1 MRREKLTK
9 GKIRAKVLLWSIAIA
24 MAAAVFVT
32 PFAAGAQTIED
43 YQNQLNQKNNQKE
56 QVQNQLNQEKKNL
69 EEVQAELNALDQKIY
84 QSQKEL
90 NGLEADLNKTKEEIA
105 VALEE
110 LEQLQKDIE
119 KQNDDLN
126 ARLRSMYKNGD
137 VGMLSVLFG
146 SSSMSDFMTN
156 MDMVERIYNAD
167 AELLAGLEDQYDVV
181 EEQKNKLQALKDQ
194 LIVQQEAVAA
204 KKASLEADRQE
215 VDARR
220 KEVEAD
226 VNSLSAQYD
235 AVKKE
240 ADAISETIKVL
251 QSANTQYIGG
261 AMCWPS
267 QASTRITSP
276 FGWRYLSLLGGRNYH
291 TGVDIGA
298 AGGTNILAA
307 NSGTVIKAGW
317 NNSYGYMVMVDHGGG
332 IVTLYAHSSKLLVK
346 TGDVVARG
354 QAIALIGSTGMSTGN
369 HLHFEVRVNGKY
381 QNPLNYITPSVRN

>member
-1 MRREKLTK
+1 MDKRRQTK
-9 GKIRAKVLLWSIAIA
+9 RKIRAKVVLWSIALA
-24 MAAAVFVT
+24 MIAAVMVT
-32 PFAAGAQTIED
+32 PFSQAATID
-43 YQNQLNQKNNQKE
+43 DRQNQLNNKNKQKE
-56 QVQNQLNQEKKNL
+56 QLQEELDQSKKDL
-69 EEVQAELNALDQKIY
+69 EQVQAELNALEQKIY
-84 QSQKEL
+84 RAEGEIRELTIEL
-90 NGLEADLNKTKEEIA
+90 NETKEEI
-105 VALEE
+105 VKGLEE
-110 LEQLQKDIE
+110 LEQLKKDIE

-137 VGMLSVLFG
+137 VGLLSVVFG
-146 SSSMSDFMTN
+146 SSSMSDVLTN
-156 MDMVERIYNAD
+156 MDMVQRIYNAD
-167 AELLAGLEDQYDVV
+167 AELLASIQEQYDLVDAQNQKLEALKVQLEEQQAAV
-181 EEQKNKLQALKDQ
+181 EERKAVLEEDR
-194 LIVQQEAVAA
+194 QEVAA
-204 KKASLEADRQE
+204 KK
-215 VDARR
+215 
-220 KEVEAD
+220 KEVQANAD
-226 VNSLSAQYD
+226 SLAKQYD

-307 NSGTVIKAGW
+307 NSGKVIKAGW
-317 NNSYGYMVMVDHGGG
+317 NNSYGYMVMIDHGGG

-354 QAIALIGSTGMSTGN
+354 QVIALIGSTGLSTGN
-369 HLHFEVRVNGKY
+369 HLHFEVRVNGNYKD
-381 QNPLNYITPSVRN
+381 PLNYITPSVRN

>member
-1 MRREKLTK
+1 MDKRKLTK
-9 GKIRAKVLLWSIAIA
+9 GKIRAKVTLWSVALA
-24 MAAAVFVT
+24 MVAAVMLT
-32 PFAAGAQTIED
+32 PFAKAATID
-43 YQNQLNQKNNQKE
+43 DWQNQLNNKNKQKE
-56 QVQNQLNQEKKNL
+56 QLQEELNQSKKDLEAAEK
-69 EEVQAELNALDQKIY
+69 ELNALDQKIY
-84 QSQKEL
+84 QAGVEL
-90 NGLEADLNKTKEEIA
+90 NQLTGELNETKAEI
-105 VALEE
+105 VKGLEE
-110 LEQLQKDIE
+110 LEQLKKDIE

-137 VGMLSVLFG
+137 VGMLSVVFG
-146 SSSMSDFMTN
+146 SSSMSDVLTN
-156 MDMVERIYNAD
+156 MDMVQRIYNAD
-167 AELLAGLEDQYDVV
+167 AELMKSIQEQYDLVDAQNRKLEALKV
-181 EEQKNKLQALKDQ
+181 QLEEQQAV
-194 LIVQQEAVAA
+194 IAE
-204 KKASLEADRQE
+204 KKSALEADEAEAR
-215 VDARR
+215 ARR
-220 KEVEAD
+220 NALQAD
-226 VNSLSAQYD
+226 ADSLQKQYD

-240 ADAISETIKVL
+240 ADSISETIKVL
-251 QSANTQYIGG
+251 QSQNTQYIGG

-307 NSGTVIKAGW
+307 NSGKVIKAGW

-346 TGDVVARG
+346 TGDVVTRG

-369 HLHFEVRVNGKY
+369 HLHFEVRVNGAY

>member
-1 MRREKLTK
+1 MDKRTLTK
-9 GKIRAKVLLWSIAIA
+9 GKIRAKVTLWSVALA
-24 MAAAVFVT
+24 MVAAVMLT
-32 PFAAGAQTIED
+32 PFAKAATID
-43 YQNQLNQKNNQKE
+43 DWQNQLNNKNKQKDQIQE
-56 QVQNQLNQEKKNL
+56 ELNQSKKDLEAAEK
-69 EEVQAELNALDQKIY
+69 ELNALDQKIY
-84 QSQKEL
+84 QAGVEL
-90 NGLEADLNKTKEEIA
+90 NQLTGELNETKAEI
-105 VALEE
+105 VKGLEE
-110 LEQLQKDIE
+110 LEQLKKDIE

-137 VGMLSVLFG
+137 VGMLSVVFG
-146 SSSMSDFMTN
+146 SSSMSDVLTN
-156 MDMVERIYNAD
+156 MDMVQRIYNAD
-167 AELLAGLEDQYDVV
+167 AELLKSIQEQYDLVDAQNRKLEALKV
-181 EEQKNKLQALKDQ
+181 QLEEQQAV
-194 LIVQQEAVAA
+194 IAE
-204 KKASLEADRQE
+204 KKSALEADEAEAR
-215 VDARR
+215 ARR
-220 KEVEAD
+220 NALQAD
-226 VNSLSAQYD
+226 ADSLQKQYD

-240 ADAISETIKVL
+240 ADSISETIKVL
-251 QSANTQYIGG
+251 QSQNTQYIGG

-307 NSGTVIKAGW
+307 NSGKVIKAGW

-346 TGDVVARG
+346 TGDVVTRG

>member
-1 MRREKLTK
+1 MDKRKLTK
-9 GKIRAKVLLWSIAIA
+9 GKIRAKVVLWSIALA
-24 MAAAVFVT
+24 MVAAVMLT
-32 PFAAGAQTIED
+32 PFAKAATID
-43 YQNQLNQKNNQKE
+43 DWQNQLNNKNKQKE
-56 QVQNQLNQEKKNL
+56 QIQEELNQSKKDLEAAEK
-69 EEVQAELNALDQKIY
+69 ELNALDQKIY
-84 QSQKEL
+84 QAGVEL
-90 NGLEADLNKTKEEIA
+90 NQLTGELNETKAEI
-105 VALEE
+105 VKGLEE
-110 LEQLQKDIE
+110 LEQLKKDIE

-137 VGMLSVLFG
+137 VGMLSVVFG
-146 SSSMSDFMTN
+146 SSSMSDVLTN
-156 MDMVERIYNAD
+156 MDMVQRIYNAD
-167 AELLAGLEDQYDVV
+167 AELLKSIQEQYDLVDAQNRKLEALKV
-181 EEQKNKLQALKDQ
+181 QLEEQQAV
-194 LIVQQEAVAA
+194 IAE
-204 KKASLEADRQE
+204 KKSALEADEAEAR
-215 VDARR
+215 ARR
-220 KEVEAD
+220 NALQAD
-226 VNSLSAQYD
+226 ADSLQKQYD

-240 ADAISETIKVL
+240 ADSISETIKVL
-251 QSANTQYIGG
+251 QSQNTQYIGG

-307 NSGTVIKAGW
+307 NSGKVIKAGW

-346 TGDVVARG
+346 TGDVVTRG

-369 HLHFEVRVNGKY
+369 HLHFEVRVNGAY

>member
-1 MRREKLTK
+1 MDKRKLTK
-9 GKIRAKVLLWSIAIA
+9 GRIRAKVTLWSVALA
-24 MAAAVFVT
+24 MVAAVMLT
-32 PFAAGAQTIED
+32 PFAKAATID
-43 YQNQLNQKNNQKE
+43 DWQNQLNNKNKQKDQIQE
-56 QVQNQLNQEKKNL
+56 ELNQSKKDLEAAEK
-69 EEVQAELNALDQKIY
+69 ELNALDQKIY
-84 QSQKEL
+84 QAGVEL
-90 NGLEADLNKTKEEIA
+90 NQLTGELNETKAEI
-105 VALEE
+105 VKGLEE
-110 LEQLQKDIE
+110 LEQLKKDIE

-137 VGMLSVLFG
+137 VGMLSVVFG
-146 SSSMSDFMTN
+146 SSSMSDVLTN
-156 MDMVERIYNAD
+156 MDMVQRIYNAD
-167 AELLAGLEDQYDVV
+167 AELLKSIQEQYDLVDAQNRKLEALKV
-181 EEQKNKLQALKDQ
+181 QLEEQQAV
-194 LIVQQEAVAA
+194 IAE
-204 KKASLEADRQE
+204 KKSALEADEAEAR
-215 VDARR
+215 ARR
-220 KEVEAD
+220 NALQAD
-226 VNSLSAQYD
+226 ADSLQKQYD

-240 ADAISETIKVL
+240 ADSISETIKVL
-251 QSANTQYIGG
+251 QSQNTQYIGG

-307 NSGTVIKAGW
+307 NSGKVIKAGW

-346 TGDVVARG
+346 TGDVVTRG

>member
-1 MRREKLTK
+1 MDKRKLTK
-9 GKIRAKVLLWSIAIA
+9 GKIRAKVTLWSIALA
-24 MAAAVFVT
+24 MVAAVMLT
-32 PFAAGAQTIED
+32 PFAKAATID
-43 YQNQLNQKNNQKE
+43 DWQNQLNNKNKQKE
-56 QVQNQLNQEKKNL
+56 QIQEELNQSKKDLETAEK
-69 EEVQAELNALDQKIY
+69 ELNALDQKIY
-84 QSQKEL
+84 QAGVEL
-90 NGLEADLNKTKEEIA
+90 NQLTGELNETKAEI
-105 VALEE
+105 VKGLEE
-110 LEQLQKDIE
+110 LEQLKKDIE

-137 VGMLSVLFG
+137 VGMLSVVFG
-146 SSSMSDFMTN
+146 SSSMSDVLTN
-156 MDMVERIYNAD
+156 MDMVQRIYNAD
-167 AELLAGLEDQYDVV
+167 AELLKSIQEQYDLVDAQNRKLEALKV
-181 EEQKNKLQALKDQ
+181 QLEEQQAVIAEKKSALEAGEAEARARRNALQAD
-194 LIVQQEAVAA
+194 AD
-204 KKASLEADRQE
+204 SLQ
-215 VDARR
+215 
-220 KEVEAD
+220 K
-226 VNSLSAQYD
+226 QYD

-240 ADAISETIKVL
+240 ADSISETIKVL
-251 QSANTQYIGG
+251 QSQNTQYIGG

-307 NSGTVIKAGW
+307 NSGKVIKAGW

-346 TGDVVARG
+346 TGDVVTRG

>member
-1 MRREKLTK
+1 MDKRKLTK
-9 GKIRAKVLLWSIAIA
+9 GKIRAKVTLWSVALA
-24 MAAAVFVT
+24 MVAAVMLT
-32 PFAAGAQTIED
+32 PFAKAATID
-43 YQNQLNQKNNQKE
+43 DWQNQLNNKNKQKDQIQE
-56 QVQNQLNQEKKNL
+56 ELNQSKKDLEAAEK
-69 EEVQAELNALDQKIY
+69 ELNALDQKIY
-84 QSQKEL
+84 QAGVEL
-90 NGLEADLNKTKEEIA
+90 NQLTGELNETKAEI
-105 VALEE
+105 VKGLEE
-110 LEQLQKDIE
+110 LEQLKKDIE

-137 VGMLSVLFG
+137 VGMLSVVFG
-146 SSSMSDFMTN
+146 SSSMSDVLTN
-156 MDMVERIYNAD
+156 MDMVQRIYNAD
-167 AELLAGLEDQYDVV
+167 AELLKSIQEQYDLVDAQNRKLEALKV
-181 EEQKNKLQALKDQ
+181 QLEEQQAV
-194 LIVQQEAVAA
+194 IAE
-204 KKASLEADRQE
+204 KKSALEADEAEAR
-215 VDARR
+215 ARR
-220 KEVEAD
+220 NALQAD
-226 VNSLSAQYD
+226 ADSLQKQYD

-240 ADAISETIKVL
+240 ADSISETIKVL
-251 QSANTQYIGG
+251 QSQNTQYIGG

-307 NSGTVIKAGW
+307 NSGKVIKAGW

-346 TGDVVARG
+346 TGDVVTRG

-369 HLHFEVRVNGKY
+369 HLHFEVRVNGAY

>member
-1 MRREKLTK
+1 MDKRKQTK
-9 GKIRAKVLLWSIAIA
+9 GKIRAKVALWSVALA
-24 MAAAVFVT
+24 MAAAVMLT
-32 PFAAGAQTIED
+32 PFSQAATID
-43 YQNQLNQKNNQKE
+43 DWQNQLNNKNKQKE
-56 QVQNQLNQEKKNL
+56 QIQEELNQSKKDL
-69 EEVQAELNALDQKIY
+69 EEVQAELNALEQKIY
-84 QSQKEL
+84 RAEGEIRSLTVEL
-90 NGLEADLNKTKEEIA
+90 NETKEEI
-105 VALEE
+105 VKGLEE
-110 LEQLQKDIE
+110 LEQLKKDIE

-137 VGMLSVLFG
+137 VGLLSVVFG
-146 SSSMSDFMTN
+146 SSSMSDVLTN
-156 MDMVERIYNAD
+156 MDMVQRIYNAD
-167 AELLAGLEDQYDVV
+167 AELLASIQDQYDLVDAQN
-181 EEQKNKLQALKDQ
+181 QKLEALKVQ
-194 LIVQQEAVAA
+194 LEAQQEAVEA
-204 KKASLEADRQE
+204 KKAALELDRQE
-215 VDARR
+215 VAAKK
-220 KEVEAD
+220 KEVQANTD
-226 VNSLSAQYD
+226 SLAAQYD

-251 QSANTQYIGG
+251 QSSNTKYIGG

-307 NSGTVIKAGW
+307 NSGKVIKAGW

-369 HLHFEVRVNGKY
+369 HLHFEVRVNGAY

>member
-1 MRREKLTK
+1 MDKRKLTK
-9 GKIRAKVLLWSIAIA
+9 GKIRAKVTLWSIALA
-24 MAAAVFVT
+24 MVAAVMLT
-32 PFAAGAQTIED
+32 PFAKAATID
-43 YQNQLNQKNNQKE
+43 DWQNQLNNKNKQKDQIQE
-56 QVQNQLNQEKKNL
+56 ELNQSKKDLEAAEK
-69 EEVQAELNALDQKIY
+69 ELNALDQKIY
-84 QSQKEL
+84 QAGVEL
-90 NGLEADLNKTKEEIA
+90 NQLTGELNETKAEI
-105 VALEE
+105 VKGLEE
-110 LEQLQKDIE
+110 LEQLKKDIK

-137 VGMLSVLFG
+137 VGMLSVVFG
-146 SSSMSDFMTN
+146 SSSMSDVLTN
-156 MDMVERIYNAD
+156 MDMVQRIYNAD
-167 AELLAGLEDQYDVV
+167 AELLKSIQEQYDLVDAQNRKLEALKV
-181 EEQKNKLQALKDQ
+181 QLEEQQAV
-194 LIVQQEAVAA
+194 IAE
-204 KKASLEADRQE
+204 KKSALEADEAEAR
-215 VDARR
+215 ARR
-220 KEVEAD
+220 NALQAD
-226 VNSLSAQYD
+226 ADSLQKQYD

-240 ADAISETIKVL
+240 ADSISETIKVL
-251 QSANTQYIGG
+251 QSQNTQYIGG

-307 NSGTVIKAGW
+307 NSGKVIKAGW

-346 TGDVVARG
+346 TGDVVTRG

>member
-1 MRREKLTK
+1 MDKRKLTK
-9 GKIRAKVLLWSIAIA
+9 GKIRAKVTLWSVALV
-24 MAAAVFVT
+24 MVAAVMLT
-32 PFAAGAQTIED
+32 PFAKAATID
-43 YQNQLNQKNNQKE
+43 DWQNQLNNKNKQKE
-56 QVQNQLNQEKKNL
+56 QIQEELNQSKKDLEAAEK
-69 EEVQAELNALDQKIY
+69 ELNALDQKIY
-84 QSQKEL
+84 QAGVEL
-90 NGLEADLNKTKEEIA
+90 NQLTGELNETKAEI
-105 VALEE
+105 VKGLEE
-110 LEQLQKDIE
+110 LEQLKKDIE

-137 VGMLSVLFG
+137 VGMLSVVFG
-146 SSSMSDFMTN
+146 SSSMSDVLTN
-156 MDMVERIYNAD
+156 MDMVQRIYNAD
-167 AELLAGLEDQYDVV
+167 AELLKSIQEQYDLVDAQNRKLEALKV
-181 EEQKNKLQALKDQ
+181 QLEEQQAV
-194 LIVQQEAVAA
+194 IAE
-204 KKASLEADRQE
+204 KKSALEADEAEAR
-215 VDARR
+215 ARR
-220 KEVEAD
+220 NALQAD
-226 VNSLSAQYD
+226 ADSLQKQYD

-240 ADAISETIKVL
+240 ADSISETIKVL
-251 QSANTQYIGG
+251 QSQNTQYIGG

-307 NSGTVIKAGW
+307 NSGKVIKAGW

-346 TGDVVARG
+346 TGDVVTRG

>member
-1 MRREKLTK
+1 MDKRKLTK
-9 GKIRAKVLLWSIAIA
+9 GKIRAKVTLWSIALA
-24 MAAAVFVT
+24 MVAAVMLT
-32 PFAAGAQTIED
+32 PFAKAATID
-43 YQNQLNQKNNQKE
+43 DWQNQLNNKNKQKE
-56 QVQNQLNQEKKNL
+56 QIQEELNQSKKDLEAAEK
-69 EEVQAELNALDQKIY
+69 ELNALDQKIY
-84 QSQKEL
+84 QAGVEL
-90 NGLEADLNKTKEEIA
+90 NQLTGELNETKAEI
-105 VALEE
+105 VKGLEE
-110 LEQLQKDIE
+110 LEQLKKDIE

-137 VGMLSVLFG
+137 VGMLSVVFG
-146 SSSMSDFMTN
+146 SSSMSDVLTN
-156 MDMVERIYNAD
+156 MDMVQRIYNAD
-167 AELLAGLEDQYDVV
+167 AELLKSIQEQYDLVDAQNRKLEALKV
-181 EEQKNKLQALKDQ
+181 QLEEQQAV
-194 LIVQQEAVAA
+194 IAE
-204 KKASLEADRQE
+204 KKSALEADEAEAR
-215 VDARR
+215 ARR
-220 KEVEAD
+220 NALQAD
-226 VNSLSAQYD
+226 ADSLQKQYD

-240 ADAISETIKVL
+240 ADSISETIKVL
-251 QSANTQYIGG
+251 QSQNTQYIGG

-307 NSGTVIKAGW
+307 NSGKVIKAGW

-346 TGDVVARG
+346 TGDVVTRG

>member
-9 GKIRAKVLLWSIAIA
+9 GKIRSKVVLWSLAIA
-24 MAAAVFVT
+24 VAAAVFVT

-43 YQNQLNQKNNQKE
+43 YQNQLNQKNNQKQ
-56 QVQNQLNQEKKNL
+56 QVQNELNQEKKNL

-90 NGLEADLNKTKEEIA
+90 NQLETDLNKTKEEITE
-105 VALEE
+105 ALEE

-167 AELLAGLEDQYDVV
+167 AELLEGLEDQYDIV
-181 EEQKNKLQALKDQ
+181 EEQKNKLQILKDQ
-194 LIVQQEAVAA
+194 LIEQEEAVSA
-204 KKASLEADRQE
+204 KKAALEEDRQE
-215 VDARR
+215 VAQRR
-220 KEVEAD
+220 KEVEANVD
-226 VNSLSAQYD
+226 ALSAQYD
-235 AVKKE
+235 AMKKE
-240 ADAISETIKVL
+240 ADALSETIKVL

-267 QASTRITSP
+267 QASTRITSA

-346 TGDVVARG
+346 TGDVVGRG
-354 QAIALIGSTGMSTGN
+354 QVIALVGSTGRSTGP
-369 HLHFEVRVNGKY
+369 HLHFEVRVNGEYK
-381 QNPLNYITPSVRN
+381 NPLNYVSR

>member
-1 MRREKLTK
+1 MDKRKLTK
-9 GKIRAKVLLWSIAIA
+9 GKIRAKVTLWSVALA
-24 MAAAVFVT
+24 MVAAVMLT
-32 PFAAGAQTIED
+32 PFAKAATID
-43 YQNQLNQKNNQKE
+43 DWQNQLNNKNKQKE
-56 QVQNQLNQEKKNL
+56 QIQEELNQSKKDLETAEK
-69 EEVQAELNALDQKIY
+69 ELNALDQKIY
-84 QSQKEL
+84 QAGVEL
-90 NGLEADLNKTKEEIA
+90 NQLTGELNETKAEI
-105 VALEE
+105 VKGLEE
-110 LEQLQKDIE
+110 LEQLKKDIE

-137 VGMLSVLFG
+137 VGMLSVVFG
-146 SSSMSDFMTN
+146 SSSMSDVLTN
-156 MDMVERIYNAD
+156 MDMVQRIYNAD
-167 AELLAGLEDQYDVV
+167 AELLKSIQEQYDLVDAQNRKLEALKV
-181 EEQKNKLQALKDQ
+181 QLEEQQAV
-194 LIVQQEAVAA
+194 IAE
-204 KKASLEADRQE
+204 KKSALEADEAEAR
-215 VDARR
+215 ARR
-220 KEVEAD
+220 NALQAD
-226 VNSLSAQYD
+226 ADSLQKQYD

-240 ADAISETIKVL
+240 ADSISETIKVL
-251 QSANTQYIGG
+251 QSQNTQYIGG
-261 AMCWPS
+261 AMCWAS

-307 NSGTVIKAGW
+307 NSGKVIKAGW

-346 TGDVVARG
+346 TGDVVTRG

>member
-1 MRREKLTK
+1 MDKRKLTK
-9 GKIRAKVLLWSIAIA
+9 GKIRAKVTLWSVALA
-24 MAAAVFVT
+24 MVAAVMLT
-32 PFAAGAQTIED
+32 PFAKAATID
-43 YQNQLNQKNNQKE
+43 DWQNQLNNKNKQKE
-56 QVQNQLNQEKKNL
+56 QIQEELNQSKKDLEAAEK
-69 EEVQAELNALDQKIY
+69 ELNALDQKIY
-84 QSQKEL
+84 QAGVEL
-90 NGLEADLNKTKEEIA
+90 NQLTGELNETKAEI
-105 VALEE
+105 VKGLEE
-110 LEQLQKDIE
+110 LEQLKKDIE

-137 VGMLSVLFG
+137 VGMLSVVFG
-146 SSSMSDFMTN
+146 SSSMSDVLTN
-156 MDMVERIYNAD
+156 MDMVQRIYSAD
-167 AELLAGLEDQYDVV
+167 AELLKSIQEQYDLVDAQNRKLEALKV
-181 EEQKNKLQALKDQ
+181 QLEEQQAV
-194 LIVQQEAVAA
+194 IAE
-204 KKASLEADRQE
+204 KKSALEADEAEAR
-215 VDARR
+215 ARR
-220 KEVEAD
+220 NALQAD
-226 VNSLSAQYD
+226 ADSLQKQYD

-240 ADAISETIKVL
+240 ADSISETIKVL
-251 QSANTQYIGG
+251 QSQNTQYIGG

-307 NSGTVIKAGW
+307 NSGKVIKAGW

-346 TGDVVARG
+346 TGDVVTRG

>member
-1 MRREKLTK
+1 MDKRKLTK
-9 GKIRAKVLLWSIAIA
+9 GKIRAKVTLWSVALA
-24 MAAAVFVT
+24 MVAAVMLT
-32 PFAAGAQTIED
+32 PFAKAATID
-43 YQNQLNQKNNQKE
+43 DWQNQLNNKNKQKE
-56 QVQNQLNQEKKNL
+56 QLQEELDQSKKDL
-69 EEVQAELNALDQKIY
+69 EAAEKELNALDQKIY
-84 QSQKEL
+84 QAGVEL
-90 NGLEADLNKTKEEIA
+90 NQLTGELNETKAEI
-105 VALEE
+105 VKGLEE
-110 LEQLQKDIE
+110 LEQLKKDIE

-137 VGMLSVLFG
+137 VGMLSVVFG
-146 SSSMSDFMTN
+146 SSSMSDVLTN
-156 MDMVERIYNAD
+156 MDMVQRIYNAD
-167 AELLAGLEDQYDVV
+167 AELLKSIQEQYDLVDAQNRKLEALKV
-181 EEQKNKLQALKDQ
+181 QLEEQQAV
-194 LIVQQEAVAA
+194 IAE
-204 KKASLEADRQE
+204 KKSALEADEAEAR
-215 VDARR
+215 ARR
-220 KEVEAD
+220 NALQAD
-226 VNSLSAQYD
+226 ADSLQKQYD

-240 ADAISETIKVL
+240 ADSISETIKVL
-251 QSANTQYIGG
+251 QSQNTQYIGG

-307 NSGTVIKAGW
+307 NSGKVIKAGW

-346 TGDVVARG
+346 TGDVVTRG

>member
-1 MRREKLTK
+1 MDKRKLTK
-9 GKIRAKVLLWSIAIA
+9 GKIRAKVTLWSIALA
-24 MAAAVFVT
+24 MVAAVMLT
-32 PFAAGAQTIED
+32 PFAKAATID
-43 YQNQLNQKNNQKE
+43 DWQNQLNNKNKQKDQIQE
-56 QVQNQLNQEKKNL
+56 ELNQSKKDLEAAEK
-69 EEVQAELNALDQKIY
+69 ELNALDQKIY
-84 QSQKEL
+84 QAGVEL
-90 NGLEADLNKTKEEIA
+90 NQLTGELNETKAEI
-105 VALEE
+105 VKGLEE
-110 LEQLQKDIE
+110 LEQLKKDIE

-137 VGMLSVLFG
+137 VGMLSVVFG
-146 SSSMSDFMTN
+146 SSSMSDVLTN
-156 MDMVERIYNAD
+156 MDMVQRIYNAD
-167 AELLAGLEDQYDVV
+167 AELLKSIQEQYDLVDAQNRKLEALKV
-181 EEQKNKLQALKDQ
+181 QLEEQQAV
-194 LIVQQEAVAA
+194 IAE
-204 KKASLEADRQE
+204 KKSALEADEAEAR
-215 VDARR
+215 ARR
-220 KEVEAD
+220 NALQAD
-226 VNSLSAQYD
+226 ADSLQKQYD

-240 ADAISETIKVL
+240 ADSISETIKVL
-251 QSANTQYIGG
+251 QSQNTQYIGG

-307 NSGTVIKAGW
+307 NSGKVIKAGW

-346 TGDVVARG
+346 TGDVVTRG

>member
-1 MRREKLTK
+1 MDKRRLTK
-9 GKIRAKVLLWSIAIA
+9 GKIRAKVVLWSIALA
-24 MAAAVFVT
+24 VAAAVMLT
-32 PFAAGAQTIED
+32 PFSAASTIDEW
-43 YQNQLNQKNNQKE
+43 QNQLQNKNKQKE
-56 QVQNQLNQEKKNL
+56 QIETELDQSKKDL
-69 EEVQAELNALDQKIY
+69 EQVQAELNALEQKIY
-84 QSQKEL
+84 KAEGEIRSLTVEL
-90 NGLEADLNKTKEEIA
+90 NETKEEIQKG
-105 VALEE
+105 LEE
-110 LEQLQKDIE
+110 LEQLKKDIE

-137 VGMLSVLFG
+137 VGMLSVVFG
-146 SSSMSDFMTN
+146 SSSMSDVMTN
-156 MDMVERIYNAD
+156 MDMVQRIYNAD
-167 AELLAGLEDQYDVV
+167 AELLASIQDQYDLVDAQNQKLEALKEQLEVQQAAV
-181 EEQKNKLQALKDQ
+181 EE
-194 LIVQQEAVAA
+194 
-204 KKASLEADRQE
+204 KKAALEADRQE
-215 VDARR
+215 VAAKK
-220 KEVEAD
+220 KEVQANTD
-226 VNSLSAQYD
+226 SLAKQYE

-251 QSANTQYIGG
+251 QSQNTQYIGG

-307 NSGTVIKAGW
+307 NSGKVIKAGW

-346 TGDVVARG
+346 TGDVVTRG

-369 HLHFEVRVNGKY
+369 PLHFEVRVNGKY

>member
-1 MRREKLTK
+1 MDKRKLTK
-9 GKIRAKVLLWSIAIA
+9 GKIRAKVTLWSVSLA
-24 MAAAVFVT
+24 MVAAVMLT
-32 PFAAGAQTIED
+32 PFAKAATID
-43 YQNQLNQKNNQKE
+43 DWQNQLNNKNKQKDQIQE
-56 QVQNQLNQEKKNL
+56 ELNQSKKDLEAAEK
-69 EEVQAELNALDQKIY
+69 ELNALDQKIY
-84 QSQKEL
+84 QAGVEL
-90 NGLEADLNKTKEEIA
+90 NQLTGELNETKAEI
-105 VALEE
+105 VKGLEE
-110 LEQLQKDIE
+110 LEQLKKDIE

-137 VGMLSVLFG
+137 VGMLSVVFG
-146 SSSMSDFMTN
+146 SSSMSDVLTN
-156 MDMVERIYNAD
+156 MDMVQRIYNAD
-167 AELLAGLEDQYDVV
+167 AELLKSIQEQYDLVDAQNRKLEALKV
-181 EEQKNKLQALKDQ
+181 QLEEQQAV
-194 LIVQQEAVAA
+194 IAE
-204 KKASLEADRQE
+204 KKSALEADEAEAR
-215 VDARR
+215 ARR
-220 KEVEAD
+220 NALQAD
-226 VNSLSAQYD
+226 ADSLQKQYD

-240 ADAISETIKVL
+240 ADSISETIKVL
-251 QSANTQYIGG
+251 QSQNTQYIGG

-307 NSGTVIKAGW
+307 NSGKVIKAGW

-346 TGDVVARG
+346 TGDVVTRG

>member
-69 EEVQAELNALDQKIY
+69 EEVQAEIRALDQKIY
-84 QSQKEL
+84 QSQIELQELNKEL
-90 NGLEADLNKTKEEIA
+90 NTTKEEIA
-105 VALEE
+105 TALAE
-110 LEQLQKDIE
+110 LEQLQKDID

-194 LIVQQEAVAA
+194 LIVQQDAVAA
-204 KKASLEADRQE
+204 KKAALEEDWQE

>member
-9 GKIRAKVLLWSIAIA
+9 GKIRSKVVLWSLAIA
-24 MAAAVFVT
+24 VAAAVFVT

-43 YQNQLNQKNNQKE
+43 YQNQLNQKNNQKQ
-56 QVQNQLNQEKKNL
+56 QVQNELNQEKKNL

-90 NGLEADLNKTKEEIA
+90 NQLETDLNKTKEEITE
-105 VALEE
+105 ALEE

-167 AELLAGLEDQYDVV
+167 AELLEGLEDQYDIV
-181 EEQKNKLQALKDQ
+181 EEQKNKLQILKDQ
-194 LIVQQEAVAA
+194 LIEQEEAVSA
-204 KKASLEADRQE
+204 KKAALEEDRQE
-215 VDARR
+215 VAQRR
-220 KEVEAD
+220 KEVEANVD
-226 VNSLSAQYD
+226 ALSAQYD
-235 AVKKE
+235 AMKKE
-240 ADAISETIKVL
+240 ADALSETIKVL

-267 QASTRITSP
+267 QASTRITSA

-317 NNSYGYMVMVDHGGG
+317 NNSYGYMVMIDHGGG

-354 QAIALIGSTGMSTGN
+354 QVIALIGSTGMSTGN

>member
-1 MRREKLTK
+1 M
-9 GKIRAKVLLWSIAIA
+9 
-24 MAAAVFVT
+24 
-32 PFAAGAQTIED
+32 
-43 YQNQLNQKNNQKE
+43 
-56 QVQNQLNQEKKNL
+56 
-69 EEVQAELNALDQKIY
+69 QAELNALDQKIY

-137 VGMLSVLFG
+137 VGMLSVVFG
-146 SSSMSDFMTN
+146 SSSMSDVLTN
-156 MDMVERIYNAD
+156 MDMVQRIYSAD
-167 AELLAGLEDQYDVV
+167 AELLKSIQEQYDLVDAQNRKLEALKV
-181 EEQKNKLQALKDQ
+181 QLEEQQAV
-194 LIVQQEAVAA
+194 IAE
-204 KKASLEADRQE
+204 KKSALEADEAEAR
-215 VDARR
+215 ARR
-220 KEVEAD
+220 NALQAD
-226 VNSLSAQYD
+226 ADSLQKQYD

-240 ADAISETIKVL
+240 ADSISETIKVL
-251 QSANTQYIGG
+251 QSQNTQYIGG

-307 NSGTVIKAGW
+307 NSGKVIKAGW

-346 TGDVVARG
+346 TGDVVTRG

>member
-1 MRREKLTK
+1 MDKRKLTK
-9 GKIRAKVLLWSIAIA
+9 GKIRAKVTLWSVALA
-24 MAAAVFVT
+24 MVAAVMLT
-32 PFAAGAQTIED
+32 PFAKAATID
-43 YQNQLNQKNNQKE
+43 DWQNQLNNKNKQKDQIQE
-56 QVQNQLNQEKKNL
+56 ELNQSKKDLEAAEK
-69 EEVQAELNALDQKIY
+69 ELNALDQKIY
-84 QSQKEL
+84 QAGVEL
-90 NGLEADLNKTKEEIA
+90 NQLTGELNETKAEI
-105 VALEE
+105 VKGLEE
-110 LEQLQKDIE
+110 LEQLKKDIE

-137 VGMLSVLFG
+137 VGMLSVVFG
-146 SSSMSDFMTN
+146 SSSMSDVLTN
-156 MDMVERIYNAD
+156 MDMVQRIYNAD
-167 AELLAGLEDQYDVV
+167 AELLKSIQEQYDLVDAQNRKLEALKV
-181 EEQKNKLQALKDQ
+181 QLEEQQAV
-194 LIVQQEAVAA
+194 IAE
-204 KKASLEADRQE
+204 KKSALEADEAEAR
-215 VDARR
+215 ARR
-220 KEVEAD
+220 NALQAD
-226 VNSLSAQYD
+226 ADSLQKQYD

-240 ADAISETIKVL
+240 ADSISETIKVL
-251 QSANTQYIGG
+251 QSQNTQYIGG

-307 NSGTVIKAGW
+307 NSGKVIKAGW

-354 QAIALIGSTGMSTGN
+354 QVIALIGSTGMSTGN

>member
-1 MRREKLTK
+1 MRRQKLTK
-9 GKIRAKVLLWSIAIA
+9 GQIRAKVVLWSIVLV
-24 MAAAVFVT
+24 MAAAVFIT
-32 PFAAGAQTIED
+32 PFSQAATIED
-43 YQNQLNQKNNQKE
+43 YQYQLNQKKNQQE
-56 QVQNQLNQEKKNL
+56 QVQQQLNQEKKNL
-69 EEVQAELNALDQKIY
+69 EDVQAEIRSLDQKIY
-84 QSQKEL
+84 ASQVEL
-90 NGLEADLNKTKEEIA
+90 QELTKDLNKTKEDIA
-105 VALEE
+105 AALEE

-156 MDMVERIYNAD
+156 MDMVERVYNAD
-167 AELLAGLEDQYDVV
+167 AELLEGLEDQYDVV
-181 EEQKNKLQALKDQ
+181 DEQKNKLQALKDQ
-194 LIVQQEAVAA
+194 LIVQQEAVSA
-204 KKASLEADRQE
+204 KKAALEEDKA
-215 VDARR
+215 
-220 KEVEAD
+220 EVEQKRKDVQAD
-226 VNSLSAQYD
+226 VDSLAAQYA

-240 ADAISETIKVL
+240 ADNLTETIKVL

-307 NSGTVIKAGW
+307 NSGKVIKAGW
-317 NNSYGYMVMVDHGGG
+317 NNSYGYMVMIDHGGG

-354 QAIALIGSTGMSTGN
+354 QAIALIGSTGQSTGN
-369 HLHFEVRVNGKY
+369 HLHFEVRVNGAY
-381 QNPLNYITPSVRN
+381 QNPLNYITPSVRS

>member
-1 MRREKLTK
+1 MDKRKLTK
-9 GKIRAKVLLWSIAIA
+9 GKIRAKVTLWSVALA
-24 MAAAVFVT
+24 MVAAVMLT
-32 PFAAGAQTIED
+32 PFAKAATID
-43 YQNQLNQKNNQKE
+43 DWQNQLNNKNKQKE
-56 QVQNQLNQEKKNL
+56 QIQEELNQSKKDLEAAEK
-69 EEVQAELNALDQKIY
+69 ELNALDQKIY
-84 QSQKEL
+84 QAGVEL
-90 NGLEADLNKTKEEIA
+90 NQLTGELNETKAEI
-105 VALEE
+105 VKGLEE
-110 LEQLQKDIE
+110 LEQLKKDIE

-137 VGMLSVLFG
+137 VGMLSVVFG
-146 SSSMSDFMTN
+146 SSSMSDVLTN
-156 MDMVERIYNAD
+156 MDMVQRIYNAD
-167 AELLAGLEDQYDVV
+167 AELLKSIQEQYDLVDAQNRKLEALKV
-181 EEQKNKLQALKDQ
+181 QLEEQQAV
-194 LIVQQEAVAA
+194 IAE
-204 KKASLEADRQE
+204 KKSALEADEAEAR
-215 VDARR
+215 ARR
-220 KEVEAD
+220 NALQAD
-226 VNSLSAQYD
+226 ADSLQKQYD

-240 ADAISETIKVL
+240 ADSISETIKVL
-251 QSANTQYIGG
+251 QSQNTQYIGG

-307 NSGTVIKAGW
+307 NSGKVIKAGW

-346 TGDVVARG
+346 TGDVVTRG

>member
-1 MRREKLTK
+1 MDKRKLTK
-9 GKIRAKVLLWSIAIA
+9 GKIRAKVTLWSVSLA
-24 MAAAVFVT
+24 MVAAVMLT
-32 PFAAGAQTIED
+32 PFAKAATID
-43 YQNQLNQKNNQKE
+43 DWQNQLNNKNKQKE
-56 QVQNQLNQEKKNL
+56 QLQEELDQSKKDLEAVQS
-69 EEVQAELNALDQKIY
+69 ELNALEQKIY
-84 QSQKEL
+84 RAEGEIRELTVEL
-90 NGLEADLNKTKEEIA
+90 NETKEEI
-105 VALEE
+105 VKGLEE
-110 LEQLQKDIE
+110 LEQLKKDIE

-137 VGMLSVLFG
+137 VGMLSVVFG
-146 SSSMSDFMTN
+146 SSSMSDVLTN
-156 MDMVERIYNAD
+156 MDMVQRIYNAD
-167 AELLAGLEDQYDVV
+167 AELLASIQEQYELVDAQNQKLE
-181 EEQKNKLQALKDQ
+181 ALKAQ
-194 LIVQQEAVAA
+194 LEVQQAEVEARKAA
-204 KKASLEADRQE
+204 LEEDRQE
-215 VDARR
+215 VAARK
-220 KEVEAD
+220 KEVQANTD
-226 VNSLSAQYD
+226 SLAAQYD

-240 ADAISETIKVL
+240 ADSISETIKVL
-251 QSANTQYIGG
+251 QSQNTQYIGG

-307 NSGTVIKAGW
+307 NSGKVIKAGW

-346 TGDVVARG
+346 TGDVVTRG

>member
-1 MRREKLTK
+1 MDKRRQTK
-9 GKIRAKVLLWSIAIA
+9 GKIRAKVALWSVAFA
-24 MAAAVFVT
+24 MAAMVMLT
-32 PFAAGAQTIED
+32 PFSQAATID
-43 YQNQLNQKNNQKE
+43 DWQNQLNNKNKQKE
-56 QVQNQLNQEKKNL
+56 QIQEELDQSKKDL
-69 EEVQAELNALDQKIY
+69 EQVQAELNALEQKIY
-84 QSQKEL
+84 KAEGEIRNLTVEL
-90 NGLEADLNKTKEEIA
+90 NETKEEI
-105 VALEE
+105 VKGLEE
-110 LEQLQKDIE
+110 LEQLKKDIE

-137 VGMLSVLFG
+137 VGLLSVVFG
-146 SSSMSDFMTN
+146 SSSMSDVLTN
-156 MDMVERIYNAD
+156 MDMVQRIYNAD
-167 AELLAGLEDQYDVV
+167 AELLASIQDQYDLVDEQNQKLEVLKGQLEDQQAAV
-181 EEQKNKLQALKDQ
+181 E
-194 LIVQQEAVAA
+194 A
-204 KKASLEADRQE
+204 KKAALEADRQE
-215 VDARR
+215 VAAKK
-220 KEVEAD
+220 KEVQANTD
-226 VNSLSAQYD
+226 SLAKQYE

-251 QSANTQYIGG
+251 QSSNTQYIGG

-369 HLHFEVRVNGKY
+369 HLHFEVRVNGAY

>member
-9 GKIRAKVLLWSIAIA
+9 GKIRAKVALWSIVVA

-167 AELLAGLEDQYDVV
+167 QYDVV

-226 VNSLSAQYD
+226 VNTLSAQYD

>member
-1 MRREKLTK
+1 MDKRKLTK
-9 GKIRAKVLLWSIAIA
+9 GKIRAKVTLWSVALA
-24 MAAAVFVT
+24 MVAAVMLT
-32 PFAAGAQTIED
+32 PFAKAATID
-43 YQNQLNQKNNQKE
+43 DWQNQLNNKNKQKDQIQE
-56 QVQNQLNQEKKNL
+56 ELNQSKKDLEAAEK
-69 EEVQAELNALDQKIY
+69 ELNALDQKIY
-84 QSQKEL
+84 QAGVEL
-90 NGLEADLNKTKEEIA
+90 NQLTGELNETKAEI
-105 VALEE
+105 VKGLEE
-110 LEQLQKDIE
+110 LEQLKKDIE
-119 KQNDDLN
+119 NQNDDLN

-137 VGMLSVLFG
+137 VGMLSVVFG
-146 SSSMSDFMTN
+146 SSSMSDVLTN
-156 MDMVERIYNAD
+156 MDMVPRIYNAD
-167 AELLAGLEDQYDVV
+167 AELLASIQEQYELVDAQNQKLE
-181 EEQKNKLQALKDQ
+181 ALKAQ
-194 LIVQQEAVAA
+194 LEVQQAEVEARKAA
-204 KKASLEADRQE
+204 LEEDRQE
-215 VDARR
+215 VAARK
-220 KEVEAD
+220 KEVQANTD
-226 VNSLSAQYD
+226 SLAAQYD

-240 ADAISETIKVL
+240 ADSISETIKVL
-251 QSANTQYIGG
+251 QSQNTQYIGG

-307 NSGTVIKAGW
+307 NSGKVIKAGW

-346 TGDVVARG
+346 TGDVVTRG

>member
-1 MRREKLTK
+1 MRRQKLTK
-9 GKIRAKVLLWSIAIA
+9 GQIRAKVVLWSIVLV
-24 MAAAVFVT
+24 MDAAVFIT
-32 PFAAGAQTIED
+32 PFSQAATIED
-43 YQNQLNQKNNQKE
+43 YQYQLNQKKNQQE
-56 QVQNQLNQEKKNL
+56 QVQQQLNQEKKNL
-69 EEVQAELNALDQKIY
+69 EDVQAEIRSLDQKIY
-84 QSQKEL
+84 ASQVEL
-90 NGLEADLNKTKEEIA
+90 QELTKDLNKTKEDIA
-105 VALEE
+105 AALEE

-156 MDMVERIYNAD
+156 MDMVERVYNAD
-167 AELLAGLEDQYDVV
+167 AELLEGLEDQYDVV
-181 EEQKNKLQALKDQ
+181 DEQKNKLQALKDQ
-194 LIVQQEAVAA
+194 LIVQQEAVSA
-204 KKASLEADRQE
+204 KKAALEEDKA
-215 VDARR
+215 
-220 KEVEAD
+220 EVEQKRKDVQAD
-226 VNSLSAQYD
+226 VDSLAAQYA

-240 ADAISETIKVL
+240 ADNLTETIKVL

-307 NSGTVIKAGW
+307 NSGKVIKAGW
-317 NNSYGYMVMVDHGGG
+317 NNSYGYMVMIDHGGG

-354 QAIALIGSTGMSTGN
+354 QAIALIGSTGQSTGN
-369 HLHFEVRVNGKY
+369 HLHFEVRVNGAY
-381 QNPLNYITPSVRN
+381 QNPLNYITPSVRS

>member
-1 MRREKLTK
+1 MDKRRLTK
-9 GKIRAKVLLWSIAIA
+9 GKIRAKVVLWSIALA
-24 MAAAVFVT
+24 VAAAVMLT
-32 PFAAGAQTIED
+32 PFSAASTIDEW
-43 YQNQLNQKNNQKE
+43 QNQLQNKNKQKE
-56 QVQNQLNQEKKNL
+56 QIETELDQSKKDL
-69 EEVQAELNALDQKIY
+69 EQVQAELNALEQKIY
-84 QSQKEL
+84 KAEGEIRSLTVEL
-90 NGLEADLNKTKEEIA
+90 NETKEEIQKG
-105 VALEE
+105 LEE
-110 LEQLQKDIE
+110 LEQLKKDIE

-137 VGMLSVLFG
+137 VGMLSVVFG
-146 SSSMSDFMTN
+146 SSSMSDVMTN
-156 MDMVERIYNAD
+156 MDMVQRIYNAD
-167 AELLAGLEDQYDVV
+167 AELLASIQDQYDLVDAQNQKLEALKEQLEVQQAAV
-181 EEQKNKLQALKDQ
+181 EE
-194 LIVQQEAVAA
+194 
-204 KKASLEADRQE
+204 KKAALEADRQE
-215 VDARR
+215 VAAKK
-220 KEVEAD
+220 KEVQANTD
-226 VNSLSAQYD
+226 SLAKQYE

-251 QSANTQYIGG
+251 QSQNTQYIGG

-307 NSGTVIKAGW
+307 NSGKVIKAGW

-346 TGDVVARG
+346 TGDVVTRG